1 MHIFTPAA
9 KAKST
14 TDQSAKYV
22 SVFVQGSLLDLISY
36 ARILSEP
43 FYAERISISESDVS
57 QTRRSS
63 HSTNSTKPA
72 NDAAKTHLPSHT
84 NTIPRPAPD
93 TTEARRPSSITKDDT
108 KAPVP
113 QPTSRKR
120 PTPPTALHPVEKRLA
135 NEKTSP
141 LMAALASRGY
151 AYKSGTTVPVKQDPP
166 SALASSNR
174 ARPHPQASVTHIVP
188 GQAPI
193 LGPDLHS
200 RIPRTSRQKALTK
213 YYAEFCRIYAP
224 LLAEQPTLAQEHA
237 FKQEA
242 AVMAKATQPVAV
254 SLDDIGID
262 GEWTPPSVT
271 VGEPP
276 EIPMAE
282 LEKLLTSTEQ
292 LRLMG
297 YPFPPDEAEPQITY
311 EDNQEQQQTCDRCGS
326 QFIPT
331 WPLDEGQQVACR
343 YHWANL
349 RSVVQGGAKER
360 LYVCCQEKMGA
371 PGCVRGAHVFKDED
385 TVKLDRWM
393 PFVRLP
399 EASRVPKAEKV
410 VALDCEMSYTT
421 SGMELTRLTAVNW
434 HGKPIL
440 DELVR
445 TTFPVL
451 DLNSRWSG
459 ISSLEDAKYDLN
471 GITDL
476 LGQIMGRDTILIG
489 HGLENDLKAMR
500 IYHTKI
506 IDTAAIFP
514 HPQGLPRRY
523 PLRFLCQK
531 LLGRFIQQS
540 TTGHD
545 SLEDARTSLEL
556 VKLKLEKGDN
566 LYL

>member
-9 KAKST
+9 QAKST
-14 TDQSAKYV
+14 TYQSAE
-22 SVFVQGSLLDLISY
+22 
-36 ARILSEP
+36 ILSEN
-43 FYAERISISESDVS
+43 FDAERISISETDIS
-57 QTRRSS
+57 QTSRPS
-63 HSTNSTKPA
+63 HSTNLTKPA
-72 NDAAKTHLPSHT
+72 NDTAKTHLSAHPT
-84 NTIPRPAPD
+84 TIPRPVPD
-93 TTEARRPSSITKDDT
+93 TTQVRRQSNVIEDDT

-113 QPTSRKR
+113 QTTSLKR
-120 PTPPTALHPVEKRLA
+120 PTPPTTLRSVEKRVV

-141 LMAALASRGY
+141 LVVALASKGY
-151 AYKSGTTVPVKQDPP
+151 AYKSGSTVPVKQEPP
-166 SALASSNR
+166 SALVSSNR
-174 ARPHPQASVTHIVP
+174 ARPRPQASVTRIIP

-193 LGPDLHS
+193 LAPDLHS
-200 RIPRTSRQKALTK
+200 RIPRASRQKALTK

-237 FKQEA
+237 LKQEA
-242 AVMAKATQPVAV
+242 AVMIKASPLNYMTLAIPILSRLKKRPVAV
-254 SLDDIGID
+254 SPDDIGID
-262 GEWTPPSVT
+262 GEWTPLFVT
-271 VGEPP
+271 MVEPP

-282 LEKLLTSTEQ
+282 LETLLTPTEQ
-292 LRLMG
+292 MRLMG
-297 YPFPPDEAEPQITY
+297 YPFPPDEAEPQIIS

-343 YHWANL
+343 YHWGNV

-360 LYVCCQEKMGA
+360 LYVCCQEKTGA
-371 PGCVRGAHVFKDED
+371 PGCARGAHVFKDED
-385 TVKLDRWM
+385 TIKLDRWM

-434 HGKPIL
+434 HGKPLL

-459 ISSLEDAKYDLN
+459 ITSLEDAKYDLN

-476 LGQIMGRDTILIG
+476 LGQMMGRDTILIG

-514 HPQGLPRRY
+514 HPEGLPRRY

-540 TTGHD
+540 TSGHD
-545 SLEDARTSLEL
+545 SLVDARTSLEL